1 MQYTVIT
8 ERMRRIRLNAE
19 RSDAMTNREYF
30 RTYCV
35 KQDLCAIYRYAMW
48 ELKLKFENK
57 PLWEKT
63 EIFEKWLDQPLDAE
77 KWNDARSCV
86 KT

>member
-1 MQYTVIT
+1 MFNYQCYSPLKLLTSPVK
-8 ERMRRIRLNAE
+8 LSA
-19 RSDAMTNREYF
+19 AF
-30 RTYCV
+30 CV

-77 KWNDARSCV
+77 KWNDARSRV